1 MAAILKNLVLLDTE
15 AENAI
20 DGFKLRSLL
29 SADDGGMMVKAF
41 PIIKDVKDETQ
52 MMEVLTAIRK
62 NLKGLEHAIVDLN

>member
-1 MAAILKNLVLLDTE
+1 MAANLVILDTE
-15 AENAI
+15 AEGAI

-29 SADDGGMMVKAF
+29 SANDGGMMVKEF
-41 PIIKDVKDETQ
+41 PMVNDVKDEGQ